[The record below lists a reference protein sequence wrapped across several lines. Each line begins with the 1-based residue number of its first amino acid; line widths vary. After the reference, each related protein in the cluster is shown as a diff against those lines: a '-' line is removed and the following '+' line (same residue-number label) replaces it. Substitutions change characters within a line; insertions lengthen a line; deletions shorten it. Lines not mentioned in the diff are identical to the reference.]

1 MGSEQGA
8 FSTFCRNDPDVLRR
22 AACACAR
29 GKAPPCHRTDGTP
42 VVHCLK
48 TASLTSTDSG
58 KGTRC
63 PDPLLQTFRTH
74 TAPSSAFLKD
84 PPARGVK
91 VTPHAQTPC
100 RTELSVNLPVLWP
113 ALTPANGNP
122 QPLMASFIHT
132 WWERRVHGGWMG
144 SHPLLHRPVPGL
156 VLGGSCKLSF
166 AQFPQPVTH
175 SDDETLAA

>member
-1 MGSEQGA
+1 MRMCSGESTTMPSHRWDTRRPLSEDRQ
-8 FSTFCRNDPDVLRR
+8 PDLYRLWEGHQVSR
-22 AACACAR
+22 
-29 GKAPPCHRTDGTP
+29 PPTP
-42 VVHCLK
+42 DISHPQLK
-48 TASLTSTDSG
+48 
-58 KGTRC
+58 
-63 PDPLLQTFRTH
+63 H